1 MGLGHSSRRKERK
14 PKSRTEDKWELTI
27 ISKEQM
33 KNVDCFTFVS
43 QMGED
48 KHDIKKIKNNMM
60 F

>member
-14 PKSRTEDKWELTI
+14 PKSRTEDKWELTMM
-27 ISKEQM
+27 SKEQM

-48 KHDIKKIKNNMM
+48 KHDIKKNKK
-60 F
+60 